1 MSPSSR
7 LLNLTFAWL
16 LLAVPSL
23 GGPWLWLGGAGA
35 LVVLIDAMISRFT
48 KPLDLQRRLPGRFA
62 SGEPGEERLV
72 LRNESARSAK
82 VEIFD
87 GIPQGAVA
95 PTLLWCGVVV
105 FLLLEVRRF
114 SFLGF

>member
-1 MSPSSR
+1 
-7 LLNLTFAWL
+7 
-16 LLAVPSL
+16 
-23 GGPWLWLGGAGA
+23 
-35 LVVLIDAMISRFT
+35 
-48 KPLDLQRRLPGRFA
+48 
-62 SGEPGEERLV
+62 LV
-72 LRNESARSAK
+72 LQNESARSAK

-105 FLLLEVRRF
+105 FLPVEVRRF